1 MIDDCKYI
9 IRKATL
15 DDVDFIT
22 KVIIEAEKSMTNN
35 FGLANFFEMSEN
47 EIERYIKQIL
57 EEEVD
62 GCEFSLS
69 SFYVAEYEGETVSA
83 LGGWL
88 EGYFDEMPSEI
99 LKSNLVGFV
108 FPKDKVLKT
117 ASKADIV
124 RALQIP
130 REMGTYQLEYSYT
143 RDDHRGHRLIQR
155 LMMAHLAYAKKLNP
169 DIKKAQLH
177 VFENNPTIIK
187 VHERSGFHIAKRFVS
202 DNPKAL
208 EYYPYNVE
216 LLMERDF

>member
-1 MIDDCKYI
+1 MIDDSKYI

-15 DDVDFIT
+15 DDVDFVA

-35 FGLANFFEMSEN
+35 FGLANFFEMSED
-47 EIERYIKQIL
+47 EIEGYIKQIL

-69 SFYVAEYEGETVSA
+69 SFFIAEYEGEAVSA

-108 FPKDKVLKT
+108 FPRENVLKT

-155 LMMAHLAYAKKLNP
+155 LMMAHLAHAKELNP
-169 DIKKAQLH
+169 EIKKAQLH

>member
-1 MIDDCKYI
+1 MIDDSKYI

-15 DDVDFIT
+15 DDVDFVT

-35 FGLANFFEMSEN
+35 FGLANFFEMSED
-47 EIERYIKQIL
+47 EIEGYLKQIL

-69 SFYVAEYEGETVSA
+69 SFFIAEYEGEAVSA

-108 FPKDKVLKT
+108 FPRENVLKT
-117 ASKADIV
+117 ANKTDIV

-155 LMMAHLAYAKKLNP
+155 LMMAHLAHAKELNP
-169 DIKKAQLH
+169 EIKKAQLH

>member
-35 FGLANFFEMSEN
+35 FGLAKFFEMSEN